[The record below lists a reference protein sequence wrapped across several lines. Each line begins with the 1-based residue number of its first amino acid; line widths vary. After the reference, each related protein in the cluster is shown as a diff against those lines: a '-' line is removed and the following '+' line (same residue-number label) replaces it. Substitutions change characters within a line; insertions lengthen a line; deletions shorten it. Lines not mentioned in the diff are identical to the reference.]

1 MNSKPGSVTFERRYL
16 AITLGFLLITAVL
29 LVALVHLRQLDFVNN
44 QQALMAA
51 MTRSTANEISL
62 LVSNYRRSVRL
73 FAEDNRELLSRVV
86 ASPQDESALIQLQ
99 ERVRRHFTN
108 SFGMTVATSDGQVL
122 IDDFDGLVGEICVRD
137 LQHFAISKRPYE
149 IFVHPHASVYHF
161 DMPVFVNGIGREP
174 VVFFISFKLDEIAR
188 LLANGVPPG
197 HRFVVV
203 NADDPVLIEVTEKGS
218 RAQLGEHIRLDEETS
233 QSVGFRRKID
243 NTNWLLLDIPES
255 GLFSA
260 HLGKL
265 VIQAIV
271 IFVLVAVGSLLIFVY
286 LQRETTRRK
295 ITHSRLMETNR
306 QLTSTSARLLE
317 TEKMASLGGLLV
329 RMVDEVVSPL
339 DSTRSLVKQIAE
351 HSTRLQRHVIADRI
365 EPGELESY
373 IEQVNAACRHSLT
386 NLEHMDDLL
395 KDFDALASL
404 QNQLEVRTFKLGQH
418 IRSVLEGMDEGLSRA
433 QVRWSLGCEHD
444 FEIQANPGAL
454 ALVITHLVL
463 NSLHAGNNRDSHS
476 DLYLDV
482 IKSGNDAIIR
492 YRDTSTTV
500 SADVLDKLL
509 GQANSPVSAQG
520 GDHLLAANGFSVFNA
535 LVRKLL
541 NGRTE
546 IDGTKKSGLH
556 ISLFIPMDIRQA
568 N

>member
-1 MNSKPGSVTFERRYL
+1 MNSKPRSVTFERRYL
-16 AITLGFLLITAVL
+16 AITLGFLGITAVL
-29 LVALVHLRQLDFVNN
+29 LVALVHLRQQDFVNN

-62 LVSNYRRSVRL
+62 LVSNYRRSVQL
-73 FAEDNRELLSRVV
+73 FAEDNRDLLSRVIT
-86 ASPQDESALIQLQ
+86 SPQDETALIQLQ
-99 ERVRRHFTN
+99 ERVKRHFTN
-108 SFGMTVATSDGQVL
+108 SFGMTMATSNGQVL

-161 DMPVFVNGIGREP
+161 DMPVFVNALGGEP

-197 HRFVVV
+197 HRFIVVK
-203 NADDPVLIEVTEKGS
+203 ADDPVLIEVTEKGS

-233 QSVGFRRKID
+233 QSVGFQRKID

-255 GLFSA
+255 DLFSD

-265 VIQAIV
+265 VVQAV
-271 IFVLVAVGSLLIFVY
+271 IIFILVAAGSLIIFVY

-295 ITHSRLMETNR
+295 ITHSRLLETNR

-317 TEKMASLGGLLV
+317 TEKMASLGGLLA

-351 HSTRLQRHVIADRI
+351 HSTRLQRHAVADRI
-365 EPGELESY
+365 KPGELETY
-373 IEQVNAACRHSLT
+373 LQQVNQACRHSLT
-386 NLEHMDDLL
+386 NLEHMGDLL

-418 IRSVLEGMDEGLSRA
+418 IRRVLEGMDEGFSSA
-433 QVRWSLGCEHD
+433 NVRWSLGCEHD

-463 NSLHAGNNRDSHS
+463 NSLQAGSNRDSQS
-476 DLYLDV
+476 DIRFDIV
-482 IKSGNDAIIR
+482 KSGNDAIVR
-492 YRDTSTTV
+492 YRDHSAVV
-500 SADVLDKLL
+500 SASALDTLL
-509 GQANSPVSAQG
+509 GQATGPVLTQG
-520 GDHLLAANGFSVFNA
+520 GENLLAHGFSVFNA